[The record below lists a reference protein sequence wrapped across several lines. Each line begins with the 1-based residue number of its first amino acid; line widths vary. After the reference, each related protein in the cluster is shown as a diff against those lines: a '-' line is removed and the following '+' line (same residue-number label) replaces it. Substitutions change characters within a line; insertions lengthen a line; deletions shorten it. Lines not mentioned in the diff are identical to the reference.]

1 MTPDT
6 GQPDV
11 RFNQR
16 SRNSSPDPAPG
27 LSVGQIFGMLAK
39 HKWYIVA
46 STLLFALAALV
57 YVKLAKPVYEATAT
71 IRIDQGRASSLGIND
86 LVSGNLPGGTD
97 VLATEIE
104 VLQTDQVAI
113 AALDSLPDDVF
124 ERFAGADKK
133 GLLIPTGKEVLT
145 PDQED
150 LIGLFKN
157 QLAVKQV
164 PDTQLVNISFQDTD
178 PKLAATI
185 VNHTVAAYLRQNFD
199 SHYGSVAQVTEY
211 LSGQIA
217 ALKQRAADA
226 QSKLAAF
233 QEQNGILDTDSSSA
247 TSSSNTTTDRL
258 RLLNSR
264 LAEAEADRITKQA
277 QLQAAT
283 AGNPDV
289 AVLSSLFSNPEL
301 GALQASR
308 GALYSQYAQLASKF
322 GANYAPLAQ
331 VKNQLD
337 QVDAEINRNVKSI
350 QNRLNEEYNASKASE
365 DMLRREYAAQTG
377 KAYALNR
384 QGADLAVLQ
393 SEVTESREIYNSLQ
407 LKLQQAGIN
416 AGLSGVNTLPIDI
429 ARAPTEPIKPKKLVV
444 LAVGTALGF
453 LIGIASVFIVEASAD
468 KVQSLA
474 QIGSSTGYRP
484 LVSIPHREGKSSR
497 GESTLDD
504 PQSSEA
510 EAYRRLRSLLMHSA
524 GGEHLRTL
532 MITSADAN
540 EGKGTTATNLAG
552 ALAQTGAKVLLVD
565 AELRS
570 PSLHRTF
577 AVENGAGLSEA
588 LGEPGREAQVKQP
601 VATLPNLHLVTAG
614 QRAPFP
620 AELLGSDAFKAL
632 LQRWKGSYDFV
643 ILKSAPLLPVSDG
656 LPLARWAD
664 GVVLVARQ
672 SVTRLKHLQ
681 SARELLD
688 ETEANVLG
696 IVLNDATDK
705 GAALRTYG
713 KEAHDS

>member
-1 MTPDT
+1 MTSDIE
-6 GQPDV
+6 QPDV
-11 RFNQR
+11 RSSVR
-16 SRNSSPDPAPG
+16 PRNTSPDPAPG

-71 IRIDQGRASSLGIND
+71 IRIDSGRASSLGIND

-133 GLLIPTGKEVLT
+133 SLLIPTGKEVLT

-150 LIGLFKN
+150 LIGSFKN
-157 QLAVKQV
+157 QLGVKQV
-164 PDTQLVNISFQDTD
+164 PDTQLVNISFQDED

-185 VNHTVAAYLRQNFD
+185 VNHTVTAYLRQNFD

-226 QSKLAAF
+226 QAKLAAF
-233 QEQNGILDTDSSSA
+233 QEENGILDTDSTSA
-247 TSSSNTTTDRL
+247 TSGSNTTTDRL

-283 AGNPDV
+283 TGNPDV

-308 GALYSQYAQLASKF
+308 GTLYAQYAQLASKF

-331 VKNQLD
+331 LKNQIT
-337 QVDAEINRNVKSI
+337 QVDQEISRNVKSI
-350 QNRLNEEYNASKASE
+350 QNRLTEEYNASKASE
-365 DMLRREYAAQTG
+365 DMLRREYNAQTG
-377 KAYALNR
+377 KAYAINR

-393 SEVTESREIYNSLQ
+393 SEVTASREIYNSLQ

-429 ARAPTEPIKPKKLVV
+429 ARAPTAPIKPKKLVI

-453 LIGIASVFIVEASAD
+453 LIGIAAVFIVEASAD
-468 KVQSLA
+468 KAQSLA
-474 QIGSSTGYRP
+474 QVGTSTGYRP
-484 LVSIPHREGKSSR
+484 LVSIPHRSSKGSGGEGSV
-497 GESTLDD
+497 DD
-504 PQSSEA
+504 PQSGEA
-510 EAYRRLRSLLMHSA
+510 EAYRRLRSLLVYSA
-524 GGEHLRTL
+524 GGERLRTL
-532 MITSADAN
+532 VITSADAN
-540 EGKGTTATNLAG
+540 EGKGTAAANLAG
-552 ALAQTGAKVLLVD
+552 VLAHTGAKVLLVD
-565 AELRS
+565 AELRR
-570 PSLHRTF
+570 PSLHRNF
-577 AVENGAGLSEA
+577 AVDNATGLSEA
-588 LGEPGREAQVKQP
+588 LHEAGTAAQIRQP
-601 VATLPNLHLVTAG
+601 VSTLPNLHLLSAG
-614 QRAPFP
+614 GRVEFP
-620 AELLGSDAFKAL
+620 AELLASNKFKTL
-632 LQRWKGSYDFV
+632 LAEWRASYDFV
-643 ILKSAPLLPVSDG
+643 VLKSAPLLPVSDG

-672 SVTRLKHLQ
+672 DVTRLKHLQ

-696 IVLNDATDK
+696 IVLSDATEK
-705 GAALRTYG
+705 RVEARMYG